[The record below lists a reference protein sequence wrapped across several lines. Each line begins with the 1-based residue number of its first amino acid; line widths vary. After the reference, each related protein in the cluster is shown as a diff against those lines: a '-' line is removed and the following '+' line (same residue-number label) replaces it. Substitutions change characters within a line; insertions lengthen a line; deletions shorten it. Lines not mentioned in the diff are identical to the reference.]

1 LIVTTANTDLT
12 GDVWTCRRVKEL
24 EATAKLVYYG
34 AKLIQ
39 LVETLGP
46 PVP

>member
-1 LIVTTANTDLT
+1 VVD
-12 GDVWTCRRVKEL
+12 L
-24 EATAKLVYYG
+24 EATAKLTYYG